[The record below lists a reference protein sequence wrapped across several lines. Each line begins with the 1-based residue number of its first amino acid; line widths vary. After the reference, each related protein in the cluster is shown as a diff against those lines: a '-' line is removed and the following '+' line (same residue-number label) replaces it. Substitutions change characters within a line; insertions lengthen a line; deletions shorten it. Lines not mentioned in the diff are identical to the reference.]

1 MGQFIS
7 GYQTVNMNIK
17 LVTILLSY
25 IAGCYGGLLGAG
37 QGGGSCAAAPFRTP
51 ASSLQWPNGCPA
63 GNECC
68 TEFGY
73 CHPQSAWL
81 AKAFRDCNGVSNG
94 SPYPIDVIQAESAAA
109 AQGDTRGA
117 ALLAAAGQGA
127 AAAAAPAIGY
137 GAASNIAS
145 GVTGYGSGAAGFGAS
160 GNAAGGYGASGAG
173 AGGYGASGAGAGG
186 YGASGVGAGGYGASG
201 FGASGFGASGNVAGG
216 FGAGSAGYGLAGS
229 GAAGQVA
236 GFGGAGFV
244 SFPNGAIVPAEPAD
258 VAAARSEHLKAHSFA

>member
-37 QGGGSCAAAPFRTP
+37 QGGGSCAAAPFRAP
-51 ASSLQWPNGCPA
+51 AGTLQWPNGCPA

-109 AQGDTRGA
+109 AQGDTRGI
-117 ALLAAAGQGA
+117 ALLSAAGAIASPGA
-127 AAAAAPAIGY
+127 AASGY
-137 GAASNIAS
+137 GVASYSANGLTS
-145 GVTGYGSGAAGFGAS
+145 FGSGAGGFGAS
-160 GNAAGGYGASGAG
+160 GNAAGGIGALGYGATGNAVGSLG
-173 AGGYGASGAGAGG
+173 AGGL
-186 YGASGVGAGGYGASG
+186 
-201 FGASGFGASGNVAGG
+201 
-216 FGAGSAGYGLAGS
+216 SAT
-229 GAAGQVA
+229 
-236 GFGGAGFV
+236 
-244 SFPNGAIVPAEPAD
+244 
-258 VAAARSEHLKAHSFA
+258 

>member
-94 SPYPIDVIQAESAAA
+94 SPYPIDVIQAETAAA

-117 ALLAAAGQGA
+117 ALLAAAGVASQGA
-127 AAAAAPAIGY
+127 AAASIY
-137 GAASNIAS
+137 GA
-145 GVTGYGSGAAGFGAS
+145 GYGSGANAGGFGASGNAVGSFGASQGAAASIYGAGYGSGLGAYGNTAGGVGAS
-160 GNAAGGYGASGAG
+160 GNAAGGFVAS
-173 AGGYGASGAGAGG
+173 
-186 YGASGVGAGGYGASG
+186 
-201 FGASGFGASGNVAGG
+201 
-216 FGAGSAGYGLAGS
+216 
-229 GAAGQVA
+229 
-236 GFGGAGFV
+236 
-244 SFPNGAIVPAEPAD
+244 
-258 VAAARSEHLKAHSFA
+258 

>member
-1 MGQFIS
+1 
-7 GYQTVNMNIK
+7 MNIK

-25 IAGCYGGLLGAG
+25 TAGCYGGLLGAG

-94 SPYPIDVIQAESAAA
+94 SPYPIDVIQAETAAA

-117 ALLAAAGQGA
+117 ALLAAAGVIASQGA
-127 AAAAAPAIGY
+127 AAAASIY
-137 GAASNIAS
+137 GA
-145 GVTGYGSGAAGFGAS
+145 GYGSGANAGGFGASQGAAAAASIYGAGYGSGANAGGFGTSGNAAGGFGAS
-160 GNAAGGYGASGAG
+160 GNAAGG
-173 AGGYGASGAGAGG
+173 
-186 YGASGVGAGGYGASG
+186 
-201 FGASGFGASGNVAGG
+201 FG
-216 FGAGSAGYGLAGS
+216 
-229 GAAGQVA
+229 
-236 GFGGAGFV
+236 
-244 SFPNGAIVPAEPAD
+244 
-258 VAAARSEHLKAHSFA
+258 